1 MKRKDVP
8 QDKGL
13 FGHWHG
19 INYAVDDQGRYTKVP
34 SAGWTPQSIAN
45 ELSWEPFR
53 EAAEDARVEVQDGRK
68 SPLAYY
74 MACHLMDAAL
84 LARYVG
90 LPAWRV
96 RRHLR
101 PDIFRKL
108 KPGLIRRYAKVFG
121 MDTEE
126 LKRGLSAPE
135 GPLPNR
141 RES

>member
-1 MKRKDVP
+1 MNRKNVP

-13 FGHWHG
+13 FGPWHG

-34 SAGWTPQSIAN
+34 SAGWAPQSIAN
-45 ELSWEPFR
+45 ELSWEPFKA
-53 EAAEDARVEVQDGRK
+53 AAEQARREVRDGRK

-96 RRHLR
+96 KRHLR

-108 KPGLIRRYAKVFG
+108 KPGLIRRYAEVFG
-121 MDTEE
+121 MDTDE
-126 LKRGLSAPE
+126 LKRVPSARE
-135 GPLPNR
+135 GALPIR
-141 RES
+141 HEP

>member
-13 FGHWHG
+13 FGPWHG
-19 INYAVDDQGRYTKVP
+19 INYAVDDRGRYTRVP
-34 SAGWTPQSIAN
+34 SAGWAAQSIAN
-45 ELSWEPFR
+45 KLSWAPFK
-53 EAAEDARVEVQDGRK
+53 EAAAQARRAVKDGRK

-96 RRHLR
+96 KRHLR

-108 KPGLIRRYAKVFG
+108 KPGLIRRYAEVFG
-121 MDTEE
+121 MDADE
-126 LKRGLSAPE
+126 LKRGTSAPA
-135 GPLPNR
+135 GPLPNHH
-141 RES
+141 ES